1 VDAHGGSVGVRHLFA
16 ATFGLRW
23 TTRNLTFAGAE
34 GTMSDTTGQSGA
46 ISSTDEDSEEAI
58 AMTVLLGIMPCV
70 TSIINLA
77 LGYLT
82 DDPVKRKLKN

>member
-1 VDAHGGSVGVRHLFA
+1 
-16 ATFGLRW
+16 
-23 TTRNLTFAGAE
+23 
-34 GTMSDTTGQSGA
+34 MSDTTGQSGA